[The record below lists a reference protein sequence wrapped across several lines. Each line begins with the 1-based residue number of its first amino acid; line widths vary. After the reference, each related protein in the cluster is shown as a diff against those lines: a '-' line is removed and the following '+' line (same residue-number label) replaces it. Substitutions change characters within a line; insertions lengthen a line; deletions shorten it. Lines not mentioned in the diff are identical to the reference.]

1 MHDFSVFLLGV
12 LAMGDLV
19 ASLFFL
25 RYWLVTQDRFFLY
38 FSSSFAI
45 QMICRILLIT
55 TTANSESEPLVY
67 GFRLLSY
74 AVILAGIFDKN
85 RLKIAKALSGRF

>member
-1 MHDFSVFLLGV
+1 MHDFGVFLLGA
-12 LAMGDLV
+12 LAMGDFV
-19 ASLFFL
+19 AGLFFF

-38 FSSSFAI
+38 FTASFAI
-45 QMICRILLIT
+45 QMVCRMLLIA

-67 GFRLLSY
+67 AFRLLSY

-85 RLKIAKALSGRF
+85 RVKITKALSGRS

>member
-1 MHDFSVFLLGV
+1 MHDFGIFLLGA

-19 ASLFFL
+19 AGLFFL

-38 FSSSFAI
+38 FAASFAI
-45 QMICRILLIT
+45 QMVCRVLLIT

-67 GFRLLSY
+67 AFRLLSY
-74 AVILAGIFDKN
+74 AVILGGIFDKN
-85 RLKIAKALSGRF
+85 RAKIAKALSGRP